1 MGRRIMR
8 RLFLFAWRG
17 PRLHG
22 GFGWCAGGRVVWR
35 LALQGFGWVM
45 EVKVPAFAGM
55 TGGVGGNDGLCLLV
69 FLGVVGGTGVGW
81 AMRVWIP
88 RCARNDRGA
97 GGMAGRFTVTT

>member
-1 MGRRIMR
+1 MAPA
-8 RLFLFAWRG
+8 FAG
-17 PRLHG
+17 DSG
-22 GFGWCAGGRVVWR
+22 GARGGRVVWR
-35 LALQGFGWVM
+35 LALRGFGWVM
-45 EVKVPAFAGM
+45 EVKVPSFAGM